1 MPGRAR
7 RTLTLGLLL
16 LVAACG
22 KNPQDEPP
30 AAASAVELPPDKGL
44 TRDQFITVEI
54 DSECARLS
62 ENAELDRIDEFR
74 EAALQKIGKT
84 RLDRTLSLAKFM
96 DDSATTEQIA
106 AKVAECRKAAGWVL
120 ETGPEGSPTW
130 VRSNK

>member
-1 MPGRAR
+1 MLGHAR

-16 LVAACG
+16 LAVACG
-22 KNPQDEPP
+22 QKKEGDAPT
-30 AAASAVELPPDKGL
+30 AATTAEVPKDKGL

-96 DDSATTEQIA
+96 DDAATTQQIA

-130 VRSNK
+130 VRSSK